1 MLSWKNPI
9 TTHCWISSCW
19 VFLNFPKSLTNHQ
32 QISQSTNLHP
42 FFSTNLFQHVF
53 FHLWRQCCNIYTSP
67 SRNIRD
73 HRVVALHQIPDLW
86 VKSMH
91 PTATRDTPQHRW
103 IANFAIPKM
112 MPYLKGDTCSKPWFS
127 VFMLI
132 FGGVSR
138 RCFARDFKTAIFCFF
153 YFSKGKCL
161 VPGLDLT
168 LLHRVP
174 KISKNGSKQKC
185 YVINIDDNSFSAHSN
200 SPVRLRCSAQKD
212 PIDKLESKMRNWRN
226 LFHQD
231 LNISTPHPKDTTKRT
246 YVSLVGDISFLAPM
260 CSWTKS
266 CTTLEAWKIPVI
278 PWDFEHPNSHLPLSQ
293 GTKWIPVMFHSAATS
308 SKVLVM
314 KVNRFK
320 NHEAT
325 KDLRLETFV

>member
-9 TTHCWISSCW
+9 TTHCWISSGW

-42 FFSTNLFQHVF
+42 FFSTNLFQHVL

-91 PTATRDTPQHRW
+91 PTATPDTPQHRW
-103 IANFAIPKM
+103 IANFTARYPKWCHIWKEIHV
-112 MPYLKGDTCSKPWFS
+112 PNHDSRYLCWFWGVYPGDVLPETLKQPF
-127 VFMLI
+127 
-132 FGGVSR
+132 FGV
-138 RCFARDFKTAIFCFF
+138 FF
-153 YFSKGKCL
+153 YFSKRKCL

-212 PIDKLESKMRNWRN
+212 AIDKLESKMGNWRS

-231 LNISTPHPKDTTKRT
+231 LNISTPHPKNTRKRT

-266 CTTLEAWKIPVI
+266 CTTLEAWKTPS
-278 PWDFEHPNSHLPLSQ
+278 NSMRFWASKNIHLPPPLKALSGFLWCSILQ
-293 GTKWIPVMFHSAATS
+293 QH
-308 SKVLVM
+308 LQ
-314 KVNRFK
+314 RFW
-320 NHEAT
+320 
-325 KDLRLETFV
+325 